1 MTSKI
6 FRNSFLVGVA
16 VFFLSIA
23 LFMGVLYQYF
33 GSQLLIQLE
42 SEAALAARG
51 VEMGSMDYL
60 DGLSS
65 ANRITWIDAGGTVLF
80 DNQADP
86 AQMENHADREEV
98 RAALESETGTASR
111 YSTTLSQ
118 RTLYFAQRLADGT
131 VLRVSSEQRSL
142 PSLLLSMV
150 QPILIILVLAV
161 ALSAVLASR
170 LSKHIIKP
178 VLAIDLEHPEDS
190 DTYEE
195 LTPLLSRIKQQN
207 QTIAQQMA
215 QLRQKQNEF
224 TAITENM
231 SEGFLLLD
239 RQGRILS
246 HNSGALRLLH
256 AAAPEERA
264 SYLTLNRTE
273 RFRQAVDAALTGR
286 RDEQL
291 VDLGGRCCQLLAN
304 PVIQDGQVAGAVL
317 VILDV
322 TEREQREELRREFT
336 ANVSHELK
344 TPLTSI
350 SGIAE
355 IIKGGLVKP
364 QDIPGFADDI
374 YGEAQR
380 MIRLVED
387 ILRLSQ
393 LDEGGS
399 SLQTE
404 EVDLYHLAQEVAGRL
419 TPAAVKGQVTLE
431 VTGGP
436 VRISGVRQLLDE
448 MISNLCDNAIKYNR
462 PGGRVTISVSRSDR
476 GAELSVSDT
485 GIGIPPEDQSRVFER
500 FYRVDKSHS
509 KASGGTGLGLS
520 IVKRLVEAMGGQIT
534 FTSRKGVGTTFCVTL
549 PFEIDRHYAP
559 APDEEE
565 TEGSSWLEGIHVL
578 LAEDNEL
585 NMEIAE
591 FLLLDRGASVTRAWN
606 GKEALDAFADAPEGA
621 FDVILMD
628 IMMPVMNGLDT
639 VRAIRALDRPDAA
652 EIPIIA
658 MSANAFS
665 DDIQQSLDAGF
676 NAHVAKPIDA
686 SLLAQTLRKFVSPPL
701 CP

>member
-509 KASGGTGLGLS
+509 KAIGGTGLGLS
-520 IVKRLVEAMGGQIT
+520 IVKHGAAFHRADLSLESQPN
-534 FTSRKGVGTTFCVTL
+534 RGTT
-549 PFEIDRHYAP
+549 
-559 APDEEE
+559 
-565 TEGSSWLEGIHVL
+565 
-578 LAEDNEL
+578 
-585 NMEIAE
+585 
-591 FLLLDRGASVTRAWN
+591 
-606 GKEALDAFADAPEGA
+606 
-621 FDVILMD
+621 
-628 IMMPVMNGLDT
+628 
-639 VRAIRALDRPDAA
+639 IRLTFPGQ
-652 EIPIIA
+652 
-658 MSANAFS
+658 N
-665 DDIQQSLDAGF
+665 
-676 NAHVAKPIDA
+676 VK
-686 SLLAQTLRKFVSPPL
+686 
-701 CP
+701 